1 MVEVGNS
8 SSRPSLPIRF
18 STDDLLERD
27 RFAIF
32 REMIGRSI
40 LNFDVTPR
48 GEEAFRWNLT
58 MRSLPDAAVV
68 NMEST
73 PYELTR
79 GRAQVGDGDDNFTVG
94 IVRSSGMLVRQ
105 EGREVHTSAGSAWL
119 WSNERAGTA
128 HIQAGAVFQS
138 IAIPRR
144 ILAPMVPHLED
155 AVMSS
160 VPHHS
165 AGLRLLTS
173 YASALLDETL
183 ELSAELGA
191 QSAIHIQ
198 DLVAVTVGA
207 SRDATE
213 IAKGRGVR
221 VARLQAIR
229 ADIEANLL
237 APNLSLER
245 LSRRHGISP
254 RYVRALFDGEGT
266 SFTDYV
272 LGRRLLRAH
281 RALSNPASEA
291 KISTIAFEAGFGDL
305 SYFNQAFRR
314 HFGMTPS
321 DARARARSAASGRRP
336 A

>member
-1 MVEVGNS
+1 MAQADSNS
-8 SSRPSLPIRF
+8 FWPARPIRF

-32 REMIGRSI
+32 REMIGRSM

-48 GEEAFRWNLT
+48 GEAAFRWNLT
-58 MRSLPDAAVV
+58 MRSLPNAAVT

-73 PYELTR
+73 SYELNR
-79 GRAQVGDGDDNFTVG
+79 SRAQAGDGDDNFTVG
-94 IVRSSGMLVRQ
+94 IVRSSAMLVRQ
-105 EGREVHTSAGSAWL
+105 EGREVQTSAGGSWL

-155 AVMSS
+155 AVMST
-160 VPHHS
+160 VPGGS

-173 YASALLDETL
+173 YAAALLDETL
-183 ELSAELGA
+183 ELTPELGA
-191 QSAIHIQ
+191 LSAIHIQ
-198 DLVAVTVGA
+198 DLVAVTLGA
-207 SRDATE
+207 NRDAAE

-229 ADIEANLL
+229 ADIEASLSS
-237 APNLSLER
+237 PDLSLES

-272 LGRRLLRAH
+272 LGRRLFRAH
-281 RALSNPASEA
+281 RMLSNPVAEA
-291 KISTIAFEAGFGDL
+291 KISAIAFEAGFGDL

-321 DARARARSAASGRRP
+321 DARARARSTAGGR
-336 A
+336 

>member
-1 MVEVGNS
+1 MTQADTS
-8 SSRPSLPIRF
+8 SFRPARPIRF
-18 STDDLLERD
+18 STNDLLERD
-27 RFAIF
+27 RFAFF

-48 GEEAFRWNLT
+48 GEAAFRWNLT
-58 MRSLPDAAVV
+58 IRSLPDAAVT

-73 PYELTR
+73 PYELNR
-79 GRAQVGDGDDNFTVG
+79 SRAQAGDGDDNFTVG
-94 IVRSSGMLVRQ
+94 IVRSSAMLVRQ
-105 EGREVHTSAGSAWL
+105 EGREVETPAGSAWL
-119 WSNERAGTA
+119 WSNERAGVA

-138 IAIPRR
+138 IAVPRR

-155 AVMSS
+155 AVMSTVS
-160 VPHHS
+160 HHS

-173 YASALLDETL
+173 YASALLDERL
-183 ELSAELGA
+183 ELTPELGA
-191 QSAIHIQ
+191 LSAIHIQ
-198 DLVAVTVGA
+198 DLVAITLGA
-207 SRDATE
+207 NRDAAE
-213 IAKGRGVR
+213 IARGRGVR

-229 ADIEANLL
+229 ADIEVHLS
-237 APNLSLER
+237 APGLSLES

-281 RALSNPASEA
+281 RVLSNPAAEA

-321 DARARARSAASGRRP
+321 DARARAQAAASGR
-336 A
+336 